1 MLFTKPFFCNLV
13 LKIKNMF
20 LSLGKKGRKDISHF
34 LFTLG
39 IVIAS
44 FALIGYIPITLA
56 LNYLSK
62 EGVVISE
69 VSDLQKY
76 LGLNLFFVFLLVP
89 FIAGFIFL
97 LASVKWIHDRELI
110 SVFTSRMRFD
120 WRRFIFSF
128 LLWGGVMLLFFVISI
143 FVGYPISFNFHL
155 ETFIPLV
162 LISFFILPIQ
172 TTFEELF
179 FRGYL
184 FQAVGLLFKRG
195 WVSVFITGVLFGLM
209 HGSNPEVDKIGAIL
223 LIFYILNGIFLGIVV
238 LMDDGLELSM
248 GYHAVNNIFA
258 ALVVTNDW
266 QAFHTDALFIDKTP
280 PEFGFENILTLLV
293 IQPLFLFI
301 FSKKYKWTNWKS
313 KLLDRSI

>member
-1 MLFTKPFFCNLV
+1 
-13 LKIKNMF
+13 MF
-20 LSLGKKGRKDISHF
+20 LLLGKKGRKDASHF
-34 LFTLG
+34 FFTLG

-56 LNYLSK
+56 LNHLSK
-62 EGVVISE
+62 EGVAISE

-89 FIAGFIFL
+89 FIAGFISL
-97 LASVKWIHDRELI
+97 LACVKWIHNRDLI
-110 SVFTSRMRFD
+110 TVFTSRIRFD

-128 LLWGGVMLLFFVISI
+128 LLWGGVMLLFFVIS
-143 FVGYPISFNFHL
+143 FFAGYPISFNFHL
-155 ETFIPLV
+155 QTFVPLV

-184 FQAVGLLFKRG
+184 FQGFGQLFKKG
-195 WVSVFITGVLFGLM
+195 WISVVITGVLFGLM
-209 HGSNPEVDKIGAIL
+209 HGSNPEVEKIGTIL
-223 LIFYILNGIFLGIVV
+223 LVFYILNGFFLGIVV

-258 ALVVTNDW
+258 ALIVTNDW

-280 PEFGFENILTLLV
+280 PEFGVENVLTLLV

>member
-1 MLFTKPFFCNLV
+1 
-13 LKIKNMF
+13 MF
-20 LSLGKKGRKDISHF
+20 LSLGKKGRKDVSHF
-34 LFTLG
+34 FFTLG

-44 FALIGYIPITLA
+44 FGLIGYIPITLA
-56 LNYLSK
+56 LNYLSN

-76 LGLNLFFVFLLVP
+76 FGLNTFFLFLLVP
-89 FIAGFIFL
+89 FMTGFISL
-97 LASVKWIHDRELI
+97 LACVKWIHNREI
-110 SVFTSRMRFD
+110 ITVFTSRIKFD
-120 WRRFIFSF
+120 WKRFIFSF

-143 FVGYPISFNFHL
+143 FAGYPISFNFHL

-184 FQAVGLLFKRG
+184 FQGLGLILKKG
-195 WVSVFITGVLFGLM
+195 WLSVLITGVLFGLM
-209 HGSNPEVDKIGAIL
+209 HGSNPEVEKIGTVL
-223 LIFYILNGIFLGIVV
+223 LAFYILNGIFLGVVV

-280 PEFGFENILTLLV
+280 PEFGLENIITLLV
-293 IQPLFLFI
+293 IQPLFLLI
-301 FSKKYKWTNWKS
+301 FSRKYKWSNWKERLFNS
-313 KLLDRSI
+313 HKIGIK

>member
-1 MLFTKPFFCNLV
+1 
-13 LKIKNMF
+13 MF
-20 LSLGKKGRKDISHF
+20 LSLGKMGRKDISHF
-34 LFTLG
+34 FFTLG

-44 FALIGYIPITLA
+44 FGLIGYIPITLA
-56 LNYLSK
+56 LNYLSN

-76 LGLNLFFVFLLVP
+76 FGLNTFFLFLLVP
-89 FIAGFIFL
+89 FMTGFISL
-97 LASVKWIHDRELI
+97 LACVKWIHNREI
-110 SVFTSRMRFD
+110 ITVFTSRIKFD
-120 WRRFIFSF
+120 WKRFIFSF

-143 FVGYPISFNFHL
+143 FAGYPISFNFHL

-172 TTFEELF
+172 TTFEEFF

-184 FQAVGLLFKRG
+184 FQGLGLILKKG
-195 WVSVFITGVLFGLM
+195 WLSVLITGVLFGLM
-209 HGSNPEVDKIGAIL
+209 HGSNPEVEKIGTVL
-223 LIFYILNGIFLGIVV
+223 LAFYILNGIFLGVVV

-280 PEFGFENILTLLV
+280 PEFGLENIITLLV
-293 IQPLFLFI
+293 IQPLFLLI
-301 FSKKYKWTNWKS
+301 FSRKYKWSNWKERLFNS
-313 KLLDRSI
+313 HKIGIK